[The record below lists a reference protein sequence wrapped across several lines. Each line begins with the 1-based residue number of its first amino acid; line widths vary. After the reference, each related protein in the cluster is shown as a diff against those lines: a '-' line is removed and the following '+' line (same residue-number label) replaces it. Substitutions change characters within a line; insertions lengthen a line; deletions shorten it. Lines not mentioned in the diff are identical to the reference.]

1 MLTHWIGL
9 AAVLGGLILPTLA
22 QEVSTVRYSNEVQ
35 EVIPEVVDGQLRLIV
50 RGVLL
55 DGCEGETRVETMRSG
70 SAFFVDLYR
79 ELDASQPCTRA
90 LLPFETVVD
99 GTGLFELDAN
109 ATLPTYLI
117 VNNRAYYV
125 ARAQISPVPS
135 AALIAPRL
143 NELTRGYLPVEAIT
157 PIIEAD
163 GVLFLRLSG
172 TGRDGCVTPVAR
184 ALPNW
189 QAPREVVIEAFDLID
204 PGAMCIQ
211 VLTPFE
217 IIIPANAAPD
227 AVDQFR
233 FYGFTLPWDASRSAS
248 EQIFRVYELG
258 ADALEAEVLAGPP
271 SQVKVIVR
279 GMQSMRCAQPPAP
292 IIGQRVENDL
302 YLKVI
307 NVEANANPC
316 AALLVAEPFTSE
328 IVLPTDQ
335 LAPGTVRI
343 HASVITLEIVL
354 D

>member
-1 MLTHWIGL
+1 MFKRWIGL
-9 AAVLGGLILPTLA
+9 AAALGGLVLPTFA
-22 QEVSTVRYSNEVQ
+22 QEVSTVRYFNDVQ
-35 EVIPEVVDGQLRLIV
+35 EVIPEVVDGQLQLVV
-50 RGVLL
+50 RGVLP
-55 DGCEGETRVETMRSG
+55 DGCQGETRVETMRSG

-99 GTGLFELDAN
+99 GMGLFTLDAN

-125 ARAQISPVPS
+125 ARAQISPVPG

-143 NELTRGYLPVEAIT
+143 NELALGYLPVET
-157 PIIEAD
+157 IIPVVESD
-163 GVLFLRLSG
+163 GALFLRLSG

-184 ALPNW
+184 ALPSW
-189 QAPREVVIEAFDLID
+189 HAPREVVIETFDLID

-217 IIIPANAAPD
+217 IVIPANAAPD

-233 FYGFTLPWDASRSAS
+233 WYGFALPWDASRSAS
-248 EQIFRVYELG
+248 EQIYRVYELG

-271 SQVKVIVR
+271 TQIKVIVR

-307 NVEANANPC
+307 NIEVEPC
-316 AALLVAEPFTSE
+316 ANLTIAEPFTSE

-335 LAPGTVRI
+335 LASGTVRI
-343 HASVITLEIVL
+343 HAGGITLEIAL